1 MGHIMVFKINFRS
14 VFVTFAGVLIFGVV
28 QAASAAD
35 CNFNK
40 RVDSCTATF
49 SLSPTKTSKGN
60 YASEIELRSSAPSCS
75 KIDFY
80 LDNTPHRSVLKS
92 GNRSE
97 ESLFSTSPIK
107 RKNIEI
113 TGCTAFEDNALAA
126 PGKPKGGGAADA
138 AFFGGTW
145 SGNIKFMMF
154 SAPLNLTLNVQGS
167 RVMGTGYAPTKGE
180 TYEIRN
186 GSLSNGV
193 ITYTYDQ
200 PSGDG
205 PANVRIVKSSANS
218 IKYSAGGLSG
228 TMTRSE

>member
-1 MGHIMVFKINFRS
+1 MNRKRISTLVGTAS
-14 VFVTFAGVLIFGVV
+14 VLSIGMIHATL
-28 QAASAAD
+28 AAD
-35 CNFNK
+35 CNFSK
-40 RVDSCTATF
+40 KIGSCTATF

-60 YASEIELRSSAPSCS
+60 YASEIQLRSSAPSCS

-80 LDNTPHRSVLKS
+80 LDNTPHRSVLKN
-92 GNRSE
+92 GDRSE

-113 TGCTAFEDNALAA
+113 TGCAAFEDNALAA
-126 PGKPKGGGAADA
+126 PSKPKGAGAADA
-138 AFFGGTW
+138 AFFTGTW

-154 SAPLNLTLNVQGS
+154 SAPLDLTLNVQGS
-167 RVMGTGYAPTKGE
+167 RVTGTGYAPTKGE

-205 PANVRIVKSSANS
+205 PANVRIAKSSANS

-228 TMTRSE
+228 TMTRSN